1 MAQIPGGK
9 HREAQN
15 SASEIDVVTDAV
27 RGSPAGSLGRLPTR
41 PRRAARKVLRI
52 RPLMQVQTNITNNPD
67 NAKLIATIV
76 SAVAPLP
83 EARIAVVPSAA
94 PIGSDVSNLAR
105 QISHWRIPGK
115 RLTRDPRRS
124 DQRDARLFKVG

>member
-1 MAQIPGGK
+1 
-9 HREAQN
+9 
-15 SASEIDVVTDAV
+15 
-27 RGSPAGSLGRLPTR
+27 L
-41 PRRAARKVLRI
+41 RAAAQSAHAGADQHHQQSGQ
-52 RPLMQVQTNITNNPD
+52 P
-67 NAKLIATIV
+67 KLIATIV
-76 SAVAPLP
+76 SAVPLP

>member
-1 MAQIPGGK
+1 
-9 HREAQN
+9 
-15 SASEIDVVTDAV
+15 
-27 RGSPAGSLGRLPTR
+27 
-41 PRRAARKVLRI
+41 
-52 RPLMQVQTNITNNPD
+52 MQVQTNITNNPD

-115 RLTRDPRRS
+115 RLARDPRRR